1 MLAVRATFENG
12 TSGLEAGI
20 AEMLER
26 MQGRLKA
33 FATLREWFEEF
44 NLYHRKDGLIVK
56 QNDDLLSA
64 TRYAMMMRRFALTE
78 RDTKQRRFAIDP
90 LVNLPIRDRRDGY
103 DWMQF

>member
-1 MLAVRATFENG
+1 MLSVRANFENG

-26 MQGRLKA
+26 MQTDRLKV
-33 FATLREWFEEF
+33 FANLREWFEGF

-64 TRYAMMMRRFALTE
+64 TRYAIMMRRFALTE
-78 RDTKQRRFAIDP
+78 RDTKQRKFAIDP
-90 LVNLPIRDRRDGY
+90 PGQHANPQSRGWL
-103 DWMQF
+103 